1 MVVFFVKS
9 KENTYPKGRALMQ
22 IYRVVPITKIENRKR
37 TDYYQICTL
46 WKLNSFREHTYCLL
60 LFIYIMQK
68 T

>member
-1 MVVFFVKS
+1 
-9 KENTYPKGRALMQ
+9 MQ

-37 TDYYQICTL
+37 TDYYKICTL